1 MIQNNNFTPL
11 AFQKEEEW
19 LNHNKSYA
27 FGAIYNLFSP
37 NSMLLPFQIV
47 RPHRNDNIG
56 SVELYTRDGELVSD
70 ITNDIISLGLVVK
83 PFELYGY
90 DVIVYPAYL
99 PLNINVP
106 LGIFYI
112 KISDGVDTWCSEM
125 LTNVS
130 SVDGY
135 VKVEWWDNEDFLL
148 EDGRIVY
155 SGLKYH
161 NVVYL
166 NSKIGKPEYKFVEEG
181 ETRDGYFFPEKQLS
195 EKVYKFTFI
204 APEYLCDAMR
214 FIRMADNVLITDE
227 VGREYDCDTFL
238 MSTKWQTQGDLA
250 SVEVE
255 FETATIAKKI
265 GSFQTVLKGGDFNG
279 DFNNDFSTDNG
290 VSMANVILEF
300 SVYKNDFARISA
312 DTSLVYDVKVTADV
326 YLINGEVVPIVGV
339 IPAGQSVALVTN
351 DKLET
356 INYFDNMQVEKLNN
370 VDNTNYIIKQK

>member
-1 MIQNNNFTPL
+1 MIQNNNLTPL

-19 LNHNKSYA
+19 LSHNKSYA

-47 RPHRNDNIG
+47 RPHRNDRIE
-56 SVELYTRDGELVSD
+56 SVELYTRNGELVGN
-70 ITNDIISLGLVVK
+70 ITNDIVSLGLSVK
-83 PFELYGY
+83 SFELYGY

-99 PLNINVP
+99 PLNINLP
-106 LGIFYI
+106 LGIYFI
-112 KISDGVDTWCSEM
+112 KISDGVDTWYSEM
-125 LTNVS
+125 FTNVS
-130 SVDGY
+130 SIDGY
-135 VKVEWWDNEDFLL
+135 IKVEWWDNEDFLL

-155 SGLKYH
+155 SGMKYH

-238 MSTKWQTQGDLA
+238 MSVKWQTQGDLA

-265 GSFQTVLKGGDFNG
+265 GHSQMLVNGGDFNG
-279 DFNNDFSTDNG
+279 DFNSDYSTENVGNAASIVLEVSIYDNDF
-290 VSMANVILEF
+290 V
-300 SVYKNDFARISA
+300 RIAA
-312 DTSLVYDVKVTADV
+312 DTTLAHDVMIRGDAQ
-326 YLINGEVVPIVGV
+326 LISGETHHFIGV
-339 IPAGQSVALVTN
+339 IPAGQSLTLVAVSDSMVSIDNIQVQKLN
-351 DKLET
+351 DK
-356 INYFDNMQVEKLNN
+356 
-370 VDNTNYIIKQK
+370 DNTNYIVKIK